1 MDTTVTQYKKELL
14 KEIKGLPSDK
24 VKEVLNFICF
34 IKAKEVID
42 PAQAYSW
49 TKKWQKMEKG
59 ADRDRKR
66 GNVIGNG
73 TVKKSIRSL
82 PALLSL

>member
-34 IKAKEVID
+34 IKAKEAID
-42 PAQAYSW
+42 PAQAYFW

>member
-42 PAQAYSW
+42 PAQAYFW

>member
-14 KEIKGLPSDK
+14 KEIKGLPYDK

-34 IKAKEVID
+34 IKAKEAID
-42 PAQAYSW
+42 PAQAYFW

-59 ADRDRKR
+59 ADRDKKR

-73 TVKKSIRSL
+73 TVSDLLKKL
-82 PALLSL
+82 CK

>member
-1 MDTTVTQYKKELL
+1 M
-14 KEIKGLPSDK
+14 
-24 VKEVLNFICF
+24 NFICF

-42 PAQAYSW
+42 PAQAYFW

-73 TVKKSIRSL
+73 TVKKSIRSS

>member
-42 PAQAYSW
+42 PAQAYFW

-73 TVKKSIRSL
+73 TVKKSIRSS

>member
-14 KEIKGLPSDK
+14 KEIKGLPYDK

-42 PAQAYSW
+42 PAQAYFW

-59 ADRDRKR
+59 ADRDKKR

-73 TVKKSIRSL
+73 TVSDLLKKL
-82 PALLSL
+82 KG

>member
-14 KEIKGLPSDK
+14 KEIKGLPYDK

-42 PAQAYSW
+42 PAQAYFW
-49 TKKWQKMEKG
+49 TKKWQKMERG
-59 ADRDRKR
+59 ADRDKKR

-73 TVKKSIRSL
+73 TVSDLLKKL
-82 PALLSL
+82 KG

>member
-34 IKAKEVID
+34 IKAKEAIE
-42 PAQAYSW
+42 PAQAYFW
-49 TKKWQKMEKG
+49 TKKWKKEQTGIEKE
-59 ADRDRKR
+59 AM
-66 GNVIGNG
+66 
-73 TVKKSIRSL
+73 
-82 PALLSL
+82 